1 MVTLKDIA
9 AEAGVSVMTVS
20 RVVNKQYHKVSEAN
34 VQRIQAIIRE
44 KGYVP
49 NSSARSLSSKTTRLI
64 AVIVQGE
71 EDALEYP
78 YNAIM
83 VGHICYCVQSK
94 GYSPILYYV
103 ADYREVTKRL
113 RTWNVEGA
121 VFLGMFD
128 QNMKDIHEDNRIP
141 LIFTDSYSP
150 VRQVTNIGLD
160 DYKGGELAARYLI
173 GKGHRRM
180 AFVGTSTSI
189 SGVVRHRLRGFKH
202 AIEAAGLELPE
213 RCIISD
219 MPHFERVKEL
229 CHSPQPVT
237 AFFATADITAMS
249 LIDGLKSM
257 GMRVPEDCSVIGFDN
272 LFFGAYTTPKLTT
285 IGQDI
290 RKKAQIAVDVL
301 FRHLA
306 DKNSPAESIVLD
318 VALVERESVCALE
331 SSDQEM

>member
-9 AEAGVSVMTVS
+9 EEAGVSVMTVS

-49 NSSARSLSSKTTRLI
+49 NSSARSLSSKATRLI
-64 AVIVQGE
+64 AVIVQGA
-71 EDALEYP
+71 EDSLEYP

-83 VGHICYCVQSK
+83 VGHICYYVQSR

-103 ADYREVTKRL
+103 DDYREVTKQL
-113 RTWNVEGA
+113 RTWNMEGA

-128 QNMKDIHEDNRIP
+128 ENMKNIQEDNRIP

-160 DYKGGELAARYLI
+160 DYKGGELAAQYLI
-173 GKGHRRM
+173 DKGHKQL
-180 AFVGTSTSI
+180 AFVGTSTNI
-189 SGVVRHRLRGFKH
+189 SGVVRHRLRGFRH

-213 RCIISD
+213 RCIIPD
-219 MPHFERVKEL
+219 LPHFERVKEL
-229 CHSPQPVT
+229 CQSPQPVS
-237 AFFATADITAMS
+237 AFFAAADITAMQ
-249 LIDGLKSM
+249 LIDGLRAM
-257 GMRVPEDCSVIGFDN
+257 GKRVPDDCSVIGFDN
-272 LFFGAYTTPKLTT
+272 QFFGEYTTPKLTT

-301 FRHLA
+301 FRHIA
-306 DKNSPAESIVLD
+306 DKNAPAENIILD
-318 VALVERESVCALE
+318 VSLVERESVGIHK
-331 SSDQEM
+331 

>member
-9 AEAGVSVMTVS
+9 EEAGVSVMTVS

-49 NSSARSLSSKTTRLI
+49 NSSARSLSSKATRLI
-64 AVIVQGE
+64 AVIVQGA
-71 EDALEYP
+71 EDSLEYP

-83 VGHICYCVQSK
+83 VGHICYYVQSR

-103 ADYREVTKRL
+103 DDYREVTKQL
-113 RTWNVEGA
+113 RTWNMEGA

-128 QNMKDIHEDNRIP
+128 ENMKNIQEDNRIP

-160 DYKGGELAARYLI
+160 DYKGGELAAQYLI
-173 GKGHRRM
+173 DKGHKQL
-180 AFVGTSTSI
+180 AFVGTSTNI
-189 SGVVRHRLRGFKH
+189 SGVVRHRLRGFRH
-202 AIEAAGLELPE
+202 AIEAAGLALPE
-213 RCIISD
+213 RCIIPD
-219 MPHFERVKEL
+219 LPHFERVKEL
-229 CHSPQPVT
+229 CQSSQPVS
-237 AFFATADITAMS
+237 AFFAAADITAMQ
-249 LIDGLKSM
+249 LIDGLRAM
-257 GMRVPEDCSVIGFDN
+257 GKRVPDDCSVIGFDN
-272 LFFGAYTTPKLTT
+272 QFFGEYTTPKLTT

-301 FRHLA
+301 FRHIA
-306 DKNSPAESIVLD
+306 DKNAPAENIILD
-318 VALVERESVCALE
+318 VSLVERESVGIHK
-331 SSDQEM
+331 